1 MTGSEDQSPERT
13 SASIFDLDRLRALI
27 ELMQKHDI
35 AEVDLREGA
44 HRIRVSRGTALPAA
58 HFDPLRTVLSPP
70 ATSGSSV
77 PSAPPAAAT
86 PPASSPDSSHIVEIK
101 SPMVGTFYSRPNPNT
116 EPFVKVG
123 DHVEPE
129 TTVCI
134 IEAMKMFNEI
144 PAEVRGKI
152 VAVLVADEEP
162 VDYGRPL
169 FKVDTSG

>member
-1 MTGSEDQSPERT
+1 MTESQDQSPERP
-13 SASIFDLDRLRALI
+13 SSGIFDLDRLRALI
-27 ELMQKHDI
+27 ELMQQHDI
-35 AEVDLREGA
+35 AEVDLREGGQ
-44 HRIRVSRGTALPAA
+44 RIRVSRG
-58 HFDPLRTVLSPP
+58 
-70 ATSGSSV
+70 SV
-77 PSAPPAAAT
+77 VQPVPFEPVRVASASAPAGSASSPAAT
-86 PPASSPDSSHIVEIK
+86 PPPATESPNIVEIK
-101 SPMVGTFYSRPNPNT
+101 SPMVGTFYSRPNPNA

-152 VAVLVADEEP
+152 VAVLVSDEEP

>member
-1 MTGSEDQSPERT
+1 MSESQNSPAGQSP
-13 SASIFDLDRLRALI
+13 AGIFDLERLRALI
-27 ELMQKHDI
+27 ELMRQHDI
-35 AEVDLREGA
+35 AEVDLREGSQ
-44 HRIRVSRGTALPAA
+44 RIRVARGVAAPMVYEPARA
-58 HFDPLRTVLSPP
+58 AV
-70 ATSGSSV
+70 G
-77 PSAPPAAAT
+77 PAAAAT
-86 PPASSPDSSHIVEIK
+86 GSPAPPSGSPTTGTAAPPESPTIVEIK
-101 SPMVGTFYSRPNPNT
+101 SPMVGTFYSRPNPNA

-144 PAEVRGKI
+144 PADVRGKI
-152 VAVLVADEEP
+152 VAVLVNDEEP